1 MQLTPGRSPPAR
13 RSPAAGRGKAAIVN
27 QPEGRGILLSRI
39 RLAAAAA
46 TLSCVLMLG
55 VTSTA
60 GAQTQDLTKRV
71 DVTGTAKNG
80 KKFTGTYT
88 IDRFISRGSRV
99 LAVGTLKGRLKNRR
113 VNRDGV
119 RIPVTGFADQGVAQS
134 TQLVCRILTLTLGPL
149 DLNVLGLR
157 IQLNQVNLRITA
169 IPGGG
174 LLGDLLC
181 GLANLLNPPALVGND
196 LAAVLNSLLALVPRT
211 G

>member
-1 MQLTPGRSPPAR
+1 M
-13 RSPAAGRGKAAIVN
+13 
-27 QPEGRGILLSRI
+27 SRI

-113 VNRDGV
+113 VHRSGV
-119 RIPVTGFADQGVAQS
+119 RIPVSGFADQGAAQGA
-134 TQLVCRILTLTLGPL
+134 QLVCRILTLTLGPL